1 MADNKKDAEPEKA
14 APKVKGKLNLL
25 ENKAVVLGAIVV
37 AQAVVAIGL
46 TQFVIVPRLG
56 VGAADAGAPAG
67 ELDALGGKAK
77 AEGKTGG
84 AAKADKK
91 AVHGAKPAAHGAK
104 TAAHGGGAAAAGAG
118 GAAGG
123 SLADLQEIIVTLAG
137 DSARPRYLRI
147 GVNLELSDPSI
158 VAEVEARRPEMRD
171 AVIMTLSDKTAAM
184 LATPDGKKRLR
195 DEIFRRVAE
204 KLPEGSLLNV
214 YFSDLVVQ

>member
-1 MADNKKDAEPEKA
+1 MADNKKDAEAEKA
-14 APKVKGKLNLL
+14 APKAKVKLNLL

-56 VGAADAGAPAG
+56 VGAADAGTPAG
-67 ELDALGGKAK
+67 ALDA
-77 AEGKTGG
+77 
-84 AAKADKK
+84 
-91 AVHGAKPAAHGAK
+91 HGAKAKSEGKAGGEPKSEKKAAHGAK
-104 TAAHGGGAAAAGAG
+104 KAAHGGGAEAG
-118 GAAGG
+118 GGEGTAGG

-158 VAEVEARRPEMRD
+158 VAEVDARRPEMRD

-195 DEIFRRVAE
+195 DEIFRKVAE

>member
-14 APKVKGKLNLL
+14 APKVKGKPNLL

-56 VGAADAGAPAG
+56 VGKADAGAPTGEAG
-67 ELDALGGKAK
+67 ALGAK
-77 AEGKTGG
+77 ATPE
-84 AAKADKK
+84 AKADKK

-104 TAAHGGGAAAAGAG
+104 KAAHGGGAAAAGAEG
-118 GAAGG
+118 GEGG
-123 SLADLQEIIVTLAG
+123 SLADLPEIIVTLAG

-158 VAEVEARRPEMRD
+158 VALVEARRPEMRD

-184 LATPDGKKRLR
+184 LGTPEGKKRLR

>member
-67 ELDALGGKAK
+67 ELDALGAKAK
-77 AEGKTGG
+77 PEGKSGG

-104 TAAHGGGAAAAGAG
+104 TAAHGGGAAAGAG
-118 GAAGG
+118 DAAGG

-195 DEIFRRVAE
+195 DEIFRRVAD